1 MTERIDTGAPSG
13 PAPEASPTPCAGLEA
28 PSPSSPASPRRPY
41 SAPQLQS
48 LGRLSRVTR
57 FGGSE
62 VIDSGGGLGQAL

>member
-1 MTERIDTGAPSG
+1 MTERIDTGAPGG
-13 PAPEASPTPCAGLEA
+13 PAPEASPTPCAGHEA
-28 PSPSSPASPRRPY
+28 PSPSSSPRRPY

-62 VIDSGGGLGQAL
+62 VLDSGGGLGQAL

>member
-1 MTERIDTGAPSG
+1 MTERIDTGAPNG
-13 PAPEASPTPCAGLEA
+13 PAPETSQTPCAGPEA
-28 PSPSSPASPRRPY
+28 ASPSSPDSPRRPY

-62 VIDSGGGLGQAL
+62 ILDSGGGLGQPL